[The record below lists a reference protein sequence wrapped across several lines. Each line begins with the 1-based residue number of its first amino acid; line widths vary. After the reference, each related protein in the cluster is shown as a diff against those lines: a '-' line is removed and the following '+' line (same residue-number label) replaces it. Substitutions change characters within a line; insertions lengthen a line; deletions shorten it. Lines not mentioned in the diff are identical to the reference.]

1 MPDKD
6 LEGFLLGGILIRKEF
21 EEENSQGGV
30 QISNEYAY
38 VIGLQVTEDEQVV
51 SPHLNLKEIYPELVN
66 YRTAIVAELQN
77 DQPVIIGDVDIE
89 AEVYKENKPGEVF
102 KTASIDSGQLAPNST
117 MEFVIDWENQYLEPG
132 DYRLKMTATD
142 GNQKWT
148 WDEPFTITDEQ
159 GKISEDAVELE
170 ENTWLTP
177 QLFIGVVVVLLII
190 IVVLLYTNRNKS

>member
-1 MPDKD
+1 M
-6 LEGFLLGGILIRKEF
+6 
-21 EEENSQGGV
+21 
-30 QISNEYAY
+30 
-38 VIGLQVTEDEQVV
+38 
-51 SPHLNLKEIYPELVN
+51 
-66 YRTAIVAELQN
+66 TAI
-77 DQPVIIGDVDIE
+77 
-89 AEVYKENKPGEVF
+89 
-102 KTASIDSGQLAPNST
+102 
-117 MEFVIDWENQYLEPG
+117 
-132 DYRLKMTATD
+132 D